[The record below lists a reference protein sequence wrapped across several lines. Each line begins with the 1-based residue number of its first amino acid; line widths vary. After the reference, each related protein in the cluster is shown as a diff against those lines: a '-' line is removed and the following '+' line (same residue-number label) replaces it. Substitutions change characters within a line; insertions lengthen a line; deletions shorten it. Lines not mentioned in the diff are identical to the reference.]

1 MKDRTKKNEN
11 PENAAVLNAGSTRLK
26 WPEGRV
32 MGEERKMRETR
43 EGRQSNDACD
53 QLHLP
58 LSSDE
63 LLST

>member
-1 MKDRTKKNEN
+1 M
-11 PENAAVLNAGSTRLK
+11 LNAGSTRLK